1 MCTTSIEATLS
12 RAFRR
17 TSDAT
22 EVNIWSKSSTPR
34 PRRVRHKTARLPCSA
49 QCCVA
54 STGWYVTEQ
63 GEPEP
68 GSSGVVRLSRYEVA
82 DQLSFVMRGE
92 GADAALLADVEEMYD
107 PDVRRAHARR
117 LLSDV
122 NARQHYREFVLQWLE
137 VD

>member
-1 MCTTSIEATLS
+1 M
-12 RAFRR
+12 
-17 TSDAT
+17 
-22 EVNIWSKSSTPR
+22 
-34 PRRVRHKTARLPCSA
+34 
-49 QCCVA
+49 
-54 STGWYVTEQ
+54 
-63 GEPEP
+63 
-68 GSSGVVRLSRYEVA
+68 RLSRYEVA

-137 VD
+137 VDELLRTAKSSSVFEPYESFKQRMLDEKRRTSPTRYSPTKGRRFKAC